1 MIGAIGPILFC
12 IDNHSGKYHT
22 LISNAVQSY
31 IYGEDID
38 IDNREGQEF
47 ADYMIQRIRTM
58 MI

>member
-1 MIGAIGPILFC
+1 MYYSGINLAINQGCKTI
-12 IDNHSGKYHT
+12 IKNK
-22 LISNAVQSY
+22 NNNV
-31 IYGEDID
+31 D

>member
-12 IDNHSGKYHT
+12 IDNHSRKYHT